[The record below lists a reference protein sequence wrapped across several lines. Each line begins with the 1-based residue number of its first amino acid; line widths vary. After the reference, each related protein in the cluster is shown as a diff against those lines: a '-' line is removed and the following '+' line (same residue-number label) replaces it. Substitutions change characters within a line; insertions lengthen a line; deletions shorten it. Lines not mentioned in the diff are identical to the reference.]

1 MKDGMDKKI
10 SGTLDKVLSATQ
22 KVNSP
27 STSTG
32 SAAPLLG
39 KPDCPHCGGI
49 GFLRLDVPVGHEKFG
64 RLEPCVCRANEIA
77 ENARQRLY
85 EMSNLERLSHLTFAN
100 FNPSGNPKAEFVS
113 PQEVASLREAVD
125 ASEHFAKNLQG
136 WLL

>member
-1 MKDGMDKKI
+1 MDKR
-10 SGTLDKVLSATQ
+10 TLERVRNDTQ
-22 KVNSP
+22 KASSP
-27 STSTG
+27 NTSTE

-39 KPDCPHCGGI
+39 KADCPHCGGI
-49 GFLRLDVPVGHEKFG
+49 GFLRVDVPVGHEKFG

-113 PQEVASLREAVD
+113 PQEVASLSSALEAT
-125 ASEHFAKNLQG
+125 HTFAADLKG
-136 WLL
+136 WLLL